1 MNMRISIKI
10 LTYILPIALLFSNCK
25 KEEQLYH
32 YEVNENELYPPNA
45 KKNKLKTN
53 EQWVS
58 ILYTN
63 LFQKALSANDVYS
76 IARVIESIGDKE
88 IAREVIISNFMNRSD
103 VILPAN
109 DEMRSD
115 IDYFI
120 IESYKR
126 FLVREPSEAEKEYFR
141 NYITANSNVSA
152 EMVYFSFALSNEY
165 LYY

>member
-1 MNMRISIKI
+1 MRILTKI
-10 LTYILPIALLFSNCK
+10 LPFIFCLSLLSFSCK
-25 KEEQLYH
+25 KKEKDYH
-32 YEVNENELYPPNA
+32 FEVNENGVYPPNA

-63 LFQKALSANDVYS
+63 LFQKALSANDVYD

-88 IAREVIISNFMNRSD
+88 IAREVIISNFMNEAD
-103 VILPAN
+103 VIIPSN
-109 DEMRSD
+109 TEMRAD
-115 IDYFI
+115 LDYFI
-120 IESYKR
+120 IETYKR

-141 NYITANSNVSA
+141 NYITANSNVTA